1 MKHVDIETADSFLP
15 TITSATKALR
25 VWSIRWPGITLS
37 AAAIAAFV
45 PIKITLLV
53 GQHFGSQARLAIFA
67 VLCLSALSLTQARTT
82 SLSRPPRLVLRG
94 VIALFVMYLLWTDLP
109 IVTSELS
116 SWHAA
121 EKWLYGWPS
130 AGLGLLACWRL
141 SWSIPFLTAV
151 VWQKSASSEILG
163 IPITQTDYAPLIEV
177 SLLLALGGLLLTY
190 GRRFLGL
197 WALEKKDGDKALTA
211 TEAVLLTALAA
222 HFSNYFYSAVQKLR
236 VGDTWWQWVLE
247 NPTYKLSLAAWETG
261 SLPVTTL
268 GNGMVAHLIEA
279 SILLNVPLNA
289 ITLLAQLI
297 AVFAITRIQ
306 WAILL
311 TAFYDIT
318 HVVIFLV
325 SGIFFYK
332 WIWLN
337 LLLVV
342 ALGLIADR
350 ELRPALKAWLAAI
363 LLAAPSVFFVA
374 FLGWLDTSSFND
386 EYVEAITV
394 DGESYR
400 VPSNYFL
407 AGSVT
412 HAQQRFVRDKPRHFP
427 TNAYGSMY
435 LAIAGAQRFRQAV
448 NCNLDVG
455 PESGVPKAAK
465 EANIPAQLRRHH
477 SYVLKNADPQGSIH
491 YDRYPHHIYSMP
503 WEYQDFADLDKRRIM
518 AYRYVVESKCL
529 RYDHERQRLNA
540 KTILHGSLKI
550 PLP

>member
-1 MKHVDIETADSFLP
+1 MKHVDIETAASFLP

-25 VWSIRWPGITLS
+25 AWSIRWPGITLS
-37 AAAIAAFV
+37 AAAITAFV
-45 PIKITLLV
+45 PLKATLLV
-53 GQHFGSQARLAIFA
+53 GQHFGPQVRLPLFA
-67 VLCLSALSLTQARTT
+67 VLCLTAFALTQARTT
-82 SLSRPPRLVLRG
+82 SLSRSPQLVLRG
-94 VIALFVMYLLWTDLP
+94 VIALFVIYLLWANLP

-151 VWQKSASSEILG
+151 VWRKSATSDVLG

-190 GRRFLGL
+190 GRKFLGF
-197 WALEKKDGDKALTA
+197 WALDKNGDKALTA
-211 TEAVLLTALAA
+211 TETVLLTALAA

-247 NPTYKLSLAAWETG
+247 NPTYNLSLAAWETG
-261 SLPVTTL
+261 SLPITAL
-268 GNGMVAHLIEA
+268 GNGIVTHLVET
-279 SILLNVPLNA
+279 SIVLNVPLNA

-297 AVFAITRIQ
+297 AVLAITRIR

-318 HVVIFLV
+318 HVAIFLV

-337 LLLVV
+337 LLFVV

-350 ELRPALKAWLAAI
+350 ELRPALRAWVVAV

-394 DGESYR
+394 HDKTYR

-407 AGSVT
+407 ASSVT
-412 HAQQRFVRDKPRHFP
+412 HAQQRLVHNKPGHLP

-435 LAIAGAQRFRQAV
+435 LDSAGDQRFRQAV
-448 NCNLDVG
+448 NCNLDIG
-455 PESGVPKAAK
+455 PESGVPKAAR

-477 SYVLKNADPQGSIH
+477 SYVLKNADPQGRIH
-491 YDRYPHHIYSMP
+491 HDRYPHHIYSMP
-503 WEYQDFADLDKRRIM
+503 WEYQDFADLDKRRIT

-529 RYDHERQRLNA
+529 RYDHERKRLNA
-540 KTILHGSLKI
+540 KTLLHGSLKI